1 MKPQERC
8 DILASTKV
16 KDYLDGTERP
26 PFPETLDN
34 TILSTYD
41 KCEQQTF
48 REHFMCRVGGTSSI
62 HLVAGAAYAAGH
74 EAFRLSYFD
83 KEGEHYRDYEAA
95 LLSGLHAI
103 IKHYGYDEARDT
115 SEGWADSPKSC
126 DRIITAFLDYWQEYH
141 PKLAVGKMYYHDGKP
156 AAELGGL
163 LELDVR
169 HPVTGRALLY
179 SFRYDY
185 IEKRN
190 GAIWLGD
197 DKTTSS
203 LGQSWANQ
211 WTIRSQ
217 FLGYV
222 YASRKV
228 LGIEA
233 VGIIARGTGIL
244 KTSIKHMEV
253 PVSIPPFMAER
264 WWVEVNKR
272 AQKMVDSWTN
282 NEWSYSMG
290 DACAAYGGCKFQ
302 DSCVS
307 KFQHKMLAS
316 MPIRVWNPEDPENC
330 PTVKV
335 EEL

>member
-1 MKPQERC
+1 MKPQERLEALRVLPVRQ
-8 DILASTKV
+8 ILEGEART
-16 KDYLDGTERP
+16 

-41 KCEQQTF
+41 KCEQQTL

-74 EAFRLSYFD
+74 EAFRLSYFTKD
-83 KEGEHYRDYEAA
+83 TEGYKDYEQA
-95 LLSGLHAI
+95 LDKGILAI
-103 IKHYGYDEARDT
+103 IKHYGYDEARD
-115 SEGWADSPKSC
+115 SGEGWADSPKSC

-156 AAELGGL
+156 AAELGGV
-163 LELDVR
+163 LELDVC
-169 HPVTGRALLY
+169 HPVTGRPLLY

-185 IEKRN
+185 VEKRN
-190 GAIWLGD
+190 GSVWLGD

-264 WWVEVNKR
+264 WWVEVNNR
-272 AQKMVDSWTN
+272 ARKIVESWKN

-302 DSCVS
+302 DACVS
-307 KFQHKMLAS
+307 KNQHKLLAS

-330 PTVKV
+330 PTVTV